1 MTTLEALTSPALL
14 LALAAYTVVSL
25 LVEWLGRRLLVAVG
39 EVESTHWLFERLLI
53 PSARALALVVF
64 ILLAYP
70 TLFGL
75 TEAPSLGSLLNAER
89 SRITHLVNL
98 TFALSLLLPVL
109 PVVGRLPALVLP
121 IQGMAAASLL
131 FHWWAASLPPRW
143 IEFWPDWHTLGILL
157 AMAFVSHALA
167 RWLAATIAT
176 ALRQHYEMAG
186 MEALVYRNIILIL
199 QAPVILFYGLS
210 LGRQLN

>member
-143 IEFWPDWHTLGILL
+143 
-157 AMAFVSHALA
+157 
-167 RWLAATIAT
+167 LAATIAT

-199 QAPVILFYGLS
+199 QS
-210 LGRQLN
+210 LKPQK